1 MRTKPTIVA
10 TLVAIAAL
18 ALPATVPA
26 AGVKLEAAL
35 DGNEEVPDKGDPNG
49 SGLAKV
55 TVKKAQEKV
64 CSRITYEKIEPAN
77 AAHIHKGKAGVA
89 GPIKVE
95 LFEGE
100 FASGA
105 RDCVKV
111 SKRLAGKIEDKPANY
126 YVNVHNAEYPEGAIR
141 GQLG

>member
-1 MRTKPTIVA
+1 MRVRILFIGAVA
-10 TLVAIAAL
+10 ALAAL
-18 ALPATVPA
+18 ALPGTLQA

-55 TVKKAQEKV
+55 TVKRAQKKV

-77 AAHIHKGKAGVA
+77 AAHIHKGKQDVA
-89 GPIKVE
+89 GPIKVT

-100 FASGA
+100 FASDERA
-105 RDCVKV
+105 CVGV
-111 SKRLAGKIEDKPANY
+111 SKKLAKRIENRPQNY
-126 YVNVHNAEYPEGAIR
+126 YVNVHNAEYPAGAIR
-141 GQLG
+141 GQLE